1 MPQQIIIQLPEGRKL
16 YFGSD
21 ARTRL
26 AEISAEDKIATM
38 TADTFKSTLGSLG
51 DLVKNLEEFVGNLA
65 SKMFHVKHFGPIDGL
80 CKCTFS
86 RRGEVL
92 IRDLVQTRDRD
103 RVYALAVRS
112 F

>member
-26 AEISAEDKIATM
+26 AEISAKDKIATM

-51 DLVKNLEEFVGNLA
+51 DLVKILEEFVGNLA
-65 SKMFHVKHFGPIDGL
+65 KRPDKVEREFGASLKGNCDLWIVSDE
-80 CKCTFS
+80 
-86 RRGEVL
+86 GEADFKVTL
-92 IRDLVQTRDRD
+92 SWEGNPS
-103 RVYALAVRS
+103 AAGS
-112 F
+112 